1 MCFVLYIGT
10 ASPLPLRPWRQE
22 APALS
27 VEEMSANALA
37 IKAHFTSRVVQYVGS
52 TSGCGCDFP
61 HVLTDTWH
69 SPMFQLEI
77 LPETNTSEN
86 SNAQEFVTLLR
97 ASGEKM
103 VEVYGVWDGDFTEAP
118 EVRESISL
126 SSILDPHFRFK
137 EKGFYTVQVD

>member
-1 MCFVLYIGT
+1 MCFVLYVGT

-27 VEEMSANALA
+27 VKTLSAKEEA
-37 IKAHFTSRVVQYVGS
+37 IKAHFTKNIVQHVGS

-61 HVLTDTWH
+61 HVIIQNWR
-69 SPMFQLEI
+69 SPMFKLEVF
-77 LPETNTSEN
+77 PETSTSEH
-86 SNAQEFVTLLR
+86 SNAEELVKLLR
-97 ASGEKM
+97 EAGEKT
-103 VEVYGVWDGDFTEAP
+103 VEVYGVWDGDFTEGP

-126 SSILDPHFRFK
+126 SSILNPHFRFK

>member
-1 MCFVLYIGT
+1 MCFVLYVGT
-10 ASPLPLRPWRQE
+10 ASPLPLRPWRGE

-27 VEEMSANALA
+27 VKTLSAKEEA
-37 IKAHFTSRVVQYVGS
+37 IKTHFTKQAVQHVGS

-61 HVLTDTWH
+61 HVLTDTWR
-69 SPMFQLEI
+69 SPGFELDM
-77 LPETNTSEN
+77 LPERGTSEH
-86 SNAQEFVTLLR
+86 SNAEELVKLLR
-97 ASGEKM
+97 ESGEKTI
-103 VEVYGVWDGDFTEAP
+103 EVYGVWDGDFVEAP

>member
-10 ASPLPLRPWRQE
+10 ASPLPLRPWRKE

-27 VEEMSANALA
+27 VNKTSANALA

-61 HVLTDTWH
+61 HVLTDTWR
-69 SPMFQLEI
+69 SPMFQLEAF
-77 LPETNTSEN
+77 PETDASEH
-86 SNAQEFVTLLR
+86 SNAQELVKLLQ
-97 ASGEKM
+97 ASGEKT

-118 EVRESISL
+118 EARESISL